1 MHYINLPEKP
11 PACVTHHTFFIQRY
25 NHEIGFNVYLPPD
38 YQAGHKRFPILYHL
52 HGWMGSES
60 SEIGT
65 TEKVYAGKQKIVV
78 FLNNPPVIEERDDF
92 PVENMLID
100 ELIPLIENE
109 YRVDTTRESRTIS
122 DFSMGGGMAFMYAV
136 KYMDLFSSVTTY
148 AGTYH
153 PYLHENFGVVGEAEE
168 KAA

>member
-1 MHYINLPEKP
+1 MSDYMHYINLPEKL

-38 YQAGHKRFPILYHL
+38 YQAGNKRFPILYHL

-78 FLNNPPVIEERDDF
+78 FLNNH
-92 PVENMLID
+92 
-100 ELIPLIENE
+100 
-109 YRVDTTRESRTIS
+109 RVDTTRESRTIS

>member
-1 MHYINLPEKP
+1 
-11 PACVTHHTFFIQRY
+11 
-25 NHEIGFNVYLPPD
+25 
-38 YQAGHKRFPILYHL
+38 
-52 HGWMGSES
+52 MGSES

-122 DFSMGGGMAFMYAV
+122 DFSMGGGMVFMYAV
-136 KYMDLFSSVTTY
+136 
-148 AGTYH
+148 
-153 PYLHENFGVVGEAEE
+153 PRCLHAC
-168 KAA
+168 